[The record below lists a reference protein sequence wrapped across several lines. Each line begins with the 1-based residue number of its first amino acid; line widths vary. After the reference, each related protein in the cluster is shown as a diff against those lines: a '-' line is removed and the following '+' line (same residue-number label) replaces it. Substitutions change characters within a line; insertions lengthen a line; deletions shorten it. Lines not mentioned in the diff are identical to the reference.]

1 MSKLDLKF
9 LPKDHGLSI
18 NNEIGSISLRCTR
31 LQPQQDFGVVTTHL
45 RLETDI
51 TEIHVCFY
59 VIYRKYK
66 FFFFSFGHFN
76 TIIFYRKTGSKVF
89 SMTDCFS
96 SS

>member
-1 MSKLDLKF
+1 MDYCSLKCSFVWKVSFNMSKLDLKF
-9 LPKDHGLSI
+9 LPKDHGLSV

-31 LQPQQDFGVVTTHL
+31 LQPQQDFGEVTTHL

-66 FFFFSFGHFN
+66 FFFQFWSFQHDYFL
-76 TIIFYRKTGSKVF
+76 
-89 SMTDCFS
+89 
-96 SS
+96 